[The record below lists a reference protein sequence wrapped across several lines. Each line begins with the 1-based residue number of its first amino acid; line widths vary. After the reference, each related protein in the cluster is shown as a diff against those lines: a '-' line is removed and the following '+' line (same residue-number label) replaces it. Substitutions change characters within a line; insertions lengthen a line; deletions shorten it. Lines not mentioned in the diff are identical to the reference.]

1 MKRKTL
7 IFRKPYPAGQ
17 QHLPRN
23 IGTRCFSS
31 LWNSNM
37 NGKSWWTC
45 RSICRASSPTASDHH
60 QGYVHKCKD
69 TMFEITWSFHDFLSF
84 KNGSERDIGP
94 GNEISQADKNHRH
107 MFGGCIGYF
116 HLLVCIYTYNLTR
129 CLTTLQLYKKGTA
142 TVWVYGVQDIA
153 KISQTNDLLPTAHSH
168 RSFQFLHNI
177 GDVYV

>member
-1 MKRKTL
+1 MSLMPLGVTADGRIDFPLVFAGGFPDTPQTWWFLWEEKNCPAEIFASEIIGPQFAEASVSGKLILEHVKRKTL

-60 QGYVHKCKD
+60 QGCVHKCKD

-84 KNGSERDIGP
+84 KNGSERYWSRQWDFT
-94 GNEISQADKNHRH
+94 SWQK
-107 MFGGCIGYF
+107 
-116 HLLVCIYTYNLTR
+116 
-129 CLTTLQLYKKGTA
+129 
-142 TVWVYGVQDIA
+142 
-153 KISQTNDLLPTAHSH
+153 S
-168 RSFQFLHNI
+168 
-177 GDVYV
+177 